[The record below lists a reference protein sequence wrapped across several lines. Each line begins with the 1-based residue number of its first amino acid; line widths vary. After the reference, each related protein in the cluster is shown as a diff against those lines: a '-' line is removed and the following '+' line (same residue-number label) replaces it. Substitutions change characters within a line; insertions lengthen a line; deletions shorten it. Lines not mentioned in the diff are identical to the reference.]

1 MIDEFLMVWKPQSTH
16 GALLTLEICLCSERM
31 GASGGVYR
39 VIERGNG
46 VGVCKGR
53 EDLDEGL
60 GEVAGEGFGSGSGGG
75 GGDVVAGG
83 VVAYE
88 GIAVAGVVP
97 IVIHGKTQ
105 CALTAT
111 MSYRV
116 GTDASGVG

>member
-1 MIDEFLMVWKPQSTH
+1 MVDEFLVVWKPQSTH
-16 GALLTLEICLCSERM
+16 GALLTLEICLCSEGM
-31 GASGGVYR
+31 GAGGGVYR

-75 GGDVVAGG
+75 GGDVVASG

-88 GIAVAGVVP
+88 GIVADVIRLVV
-97 IVIHGKTQ
+97 HGKTQ
-105 CALTAT
+105 CALKAAMFCRTGMGAN
-111 MSYRV
+111 
-116 GTDASGVG
+116 GVG